1 MQARAHSFAC
11 RLSVC
16 QRDNGRLPLGNA
28 AVPRCR
34 RGTAICHPDKCRPRE
49 HRRRRR
55 GPPEDSRCL
64 WHIHLN
70 LRNNLG
76 AKLGGDYR
84 TFLSEFIRAQI
95 QISET
100 VFRCEYEALQHHW
113 AVVVPYSEDQLM
125 PNIRYWVGLRFDGF
139 MTGSISMQRG
149 EGPNRFKQD
158 ILGSLPTSST
168 YTKRS

>member
-1 MQARAHSFAC
+1 MQQYLDAAGAPP
-11 RLSVC
+11 SVILTNA
-16 QRDNGRLPLGNA
+16 DPGSTA
-28 AVPRCR
+28 AVAEVLPKT
-34 RGTAICHPDKCRPRE
+34 RGA
-49 HRRRRR
+49 
-55 GPPEDSRCL
+55 
-64 WHIHLN
+64 
-70 LRNNLG
+70 
-76 AKLGGDYR
+76 
-84 TFLSEFIRAQI
+84 FLSEFIRAQI